1 MSEGVGQQT
10 DRQFLQ
16 ATLETLRTLAVET
29 DGRAIV
35 NRNDLEAGLKQV
47 VQDSSA
53 YYLLGYNSTN
63 SAADGKF
70 HEIKVRT
77 KRPGAQVRARRGYW
91 SLTKEELARSVAPAP
106 PSAPAAITKALGS
119 ISEPTRGRYV
129 RNWIGTAKGENGR
142 TRVTFVWEPLPGVP
156 GVERAQPADV
166 VLQASKAGRSYYQG
180 SVTREGGDA
189 AALSAPRSPARV
201 AFDADPG
208 TMKLRVTVVSA
219 SGDALDVE
227 ERDVAVPD
235 LTAVQVALSTPAVY
249 RAANAREYQAL
260 VASPAPV
267 PTAGR
272 DFRRTERL
280 LVRFDAYAPGSEVPA
295 VTARVLNRAGG
306 RMADLAVRP
315 PEAPAAFYQ
324 LDLPLAGFAAG
335 DYLVEVKA
343 KGAGGEATELVPLRI
358 TG

>member
-1 MSEGVGQQT
+1 M
-10 DRQFLQ
+10 
-16 ATLETLRTLAVET
+16 
-29 DGRAIV
+29 
-35 NRNDLEAGLKQV
+35 
-47 VQDSSA
+47 
-53 YYLLGYNSTN
+53 
-63 SAADGKF
+63 
-70 HEIKVRT
+70 KV
-77 KRPGAQVRARRGYW
+77 
-91 SLTKEELARSVAPAP
+91 
-106 PSAPAAITKALGS
+106 
-119 ISEPTRGRYV
+119 
-129 RNWIGTAKGENGR
+129 
-142 TRVTFVWEPLPGVP
+142 
-156 GVERAQPADV
+156 
-166 VLQASKAGRSYYQG
+166 
-180 SVTREGGDA
+180 
-189 AALSAPRSPARV
+189 
-201 AFDADPG
+201 
-208 TMKLRVTVVSA
+208 RVTVVSA

-306 RMADLAVRP
+306 RMADLEVRP

-335 DYLVEVKA
+335 DYLIEVKA